1 MKRFE
6 DLSPWEILGLEPGS
20 SALEVRHAYEKL
32 YASLAPGSLALYSL
46 AEQDDQRALQQQIRV
61 AYLTLMHELTGMEY
75 PLMPDPPHQPG
86 EVAAEPPAEEVP
98 GAPEGGPPPD
108 EPPAQPQIEFTGE
121 QLRKVREGLGLTL
134 AAIAQRTRIRQRQLE
149 SIEAEE
155 FGKLPERVFVRG
167 FVMSYAREL
176 RLDPKLVWAS
186 YGKRWDA
193 ARKS

>member
-6 DLSPWEILGLEPGS
+6 DMSPWEILGLEPGT

-46 AEQDDQRALQQQIRV
+46 AGQDEQRVVQQQIRV

-75 PLMPDPPHQPG
+75 PLMPEPSHTPVEPA
-86 EVAAEPPAEEVP
+86 VEPPAEERS
-98 GAPEGGPPPD
+98 GAPEAAAPPD
-108 EPPAQPQIEFTGE
+108 EAPAQPQVEFTGE

-155 FGKLPERVFVRG
+155 FGALPQRVFVRG
-167 FVMSYAREL
+167 FVMAYAREL
-176 RLDPKLVWAS
+176 HLDPDLVWAS
-186 YGKRWDA
+186 YGKRFGA
-193 ARKS
+193 ATG

>member
-1 MKRFE
+1 VKRFE
-6 DLSPWEILGLEPGS
+6 DSSPWEILGLEPGS

-46 AEQDDQRALQQQIRV
+46 AEQDEQRTLQQQIRV
-61 AYLTLMHELTGMEY
+61 AYLTLMHELTGMDY
-75 PLMPDPPHQPG
+75 PLMPDPPHPPG
-86 EVAAEPPAEEVP
+86 EAGAAPPAEEPSGRREAAV
-98 GAPEGGPPPD
+98 PPD
-108 EPPAQPQIEFTGE
+108 AGPALPQVEYTGE
-121 QLRKVREGLGLTL
+121 QLRRVREGLGLTL
-134 AAIAQRTRIRQRQLE
+134 AAIAQRTRIRLRQLE

-176 RLDPKLVWAS
+176 RLDPDLVWAS

>member
-1 MKRFE
+1 VKRFE
-6 DLSPWEILGLEPGS
+6 DMSPWEILGLKPGT

-46 AEQDDQRALQQQIRV
+46 AEQDEQRVLQQRIRV

-75 PLMPDPPHQPG
+75 PLTPEPSHPHPEPGSEPPTEEPL
-86 EVAAEPPAEEVP
+86 AEPDA
-98 GAPEGGPPPD
+98 GAPPQEASA
-108 EPPAQPQIEFTGE
+108 PPAVEYTGE

-134 AAIAQRTRIRQRQLE
+134 AAIAQRTRIRQRQLA

-155 FGKLPERVFVRG
+155 FGDLPERVFVRG

-176 RLDPKLVWAS
+176 HLDPELVWAT
-186 YGKRWDA
+186 YGKRWEA
-193 ARKS
+193 AKKS